1 MKMSQAYAWLAAGVL
16 AAGLNA
22 SYHDGGLQR
31 VHEMVDQVEH
41 SSTAVLTL
49 ARLQTRLLQSE
60 LAKAGFANTE
70 FGETGFA
77 KAELAKTQTGFDRLQ
92 AIDDREQARV
102 DRMEARRARIE
113 ARITCI
119 RIPAAGF
126 APMVFSAPR
135 ISECP
140 RMRVDVPRLPA
151 IQVPKIPAIHVE
163 IPSAGPV

>member
-92 AIDDREQARV
+92 AIADREQAR
-102 DRMEARRARIE
+102 
-113 ARITCI
+113 ITRI

-151 IQVPKIPAIHVE
+151 IQVPKLPAIHVE